1 MIKVNYPNLYNNK
14 IMNSTNIQS
23 NSNFYKNILK
33 INWNNSEINF
43 FNIIHSV
50 DEQEILSFITLIKLL
65 LIESFSNKIYW
76 KDYFNLMGLKNHN
89 ETKAYH
95 IKIIESLNKK
105 INIFNINFNIDFKGW
120 RGNLDFITISINS
133 SLLKEF
139 NSIDKIPLN
148 LLKYKTK
155 NIHIKILFIIL
166 YYFDKQKVIFN
177 LEDLFKTIWLRQ
189 NVVQNSYKLK
199 QHLLNFQNENV
210 LKSYTFQNW
219 NLHLNLSNWSNE
231 KLIWKTVKVFSKEEK
246 KIFRKG
252 LKIKINKDIEK
263 EKELKIEISKKLEGL
278 YWNNYIIKNEHY
290 LEKIGS
296 IDTILINKKRPR
308 RYFYYWI

>member
-1 MIKVNYPNLYNNK
+1 
-14 IMNSTNIQS
+14 
-23 NSNFYKNILK
+23 
-33 INWNNSEINF
+33 
-43 FNIIHSV
+43 
-50 DEQEILSFITLIKLL
+50 
-65 LIESFSNKIYW
+65 
-76 KDYFNLMGLKNHN
+76 MGLKNHN

-166 YYFDKQKVIFN
+166 YYFDKQKVILN
-177 LEDLFKTIWLRQ
+177 LEELFKTIGLKQ
-189 NVVQNSYKLK
+189 NFVQNSYKLK

-219 NLHLNLSNWSNE
+219 YLHLNLSNLSDVNS
-231 KLIWKTVKVFSKEEK
+231 IWKPVKIFTKEEK

-296 IDTILINKKRPR
+296 IDTILINKKDPEDIFIIEYKLNSDKRVVSQAEWYSYWYKELNKLKWWNIKIIIIQKNFR
-308 RYFYYWI
+308 MSDFWKLKQKEDLYFYKYENRDWNLIIKPHVFDL